1 MNGLWQKLNRKR
13 GRIVLAL
20 ALLGC
25 LLTGLPRTS
34 LAADPVDSSRLCS
47 LTLICHYASAPLSG
61 MELRLYRVADGTV
74 DKTLTLSGAF
84 AASGVSLN
92 GLDRAGW
99 TSAAETLAGYAKT
112 NSISPTTS
120 AYTDANGA
128 VVFAS
133 LPQGVYLVVGTSLTI
148 GLHTYYF
155 APFLVALPNPT
166 DAGGWNYDV
175 TAYPKVTD
183 PTATEIK
190 KFDINVLLQWS
201 DSGLASRRPSTVG
214 ITLYRNG
221 AVYENYTLSAADN
234 WRHTWPDLDQSY
246 SWSVVQTTA
255 LDAYS
260 VSYQSSGNVLVIT
273 DVIRAASSADSGT
286 TGSTGSTGSSTSNG
300 SIPLTGLLWWPV
312 DALAM
317 LGLLLFTLGWRR
329 RFGGKEKNHAA

>member
-1 MNGLWQKLNRKR
+1 MNELWQKLNRRR
-13 GRIVLAL
+13 GRLAITL
-20 ALLGC
+20 ALLCC
-25 LLTGLPRTS
+25 LLTGMPRTS

-99 TSAAETLAGYAKT
+99 TSAAATLAGYAQT
-112 NSISPTTS
+112 NSITPTIS
-120 AYTDANGA
+120 AKTDANGA
-128 VVFAS
+128 AVFAS
-133 LPQGVYLVVGTSLTI
+133 LSQGVYLAVGTSLTI

-166 DAGGWNYDV
+166 DSGGWNYDV

-201 DSGLASRRPSTVG
+201 DAGLTSRRPSTVG

-221 AVYENYTLSAADN
+221 TVYENYTLSAVDN
-234 WRHTWPDLDQSY
+234 WRHTWPGLDQSY

-255 LDAYS
+255 LDTYS

-273 DVIRAASSADSGT
+273 DVIRAARPVDSGT
-286 TGSTGSTGSSTSNG
+286 TGSTGSSTSNG

-312 DALAM
+312 DVLAVI
-317 LGLLLFTLGWRR
+317 GLLLFTVGWRR